1 MTEEFWIPKSW
12 RRKENVSMFAEQ
24 TTRDQKYGTT
34 AGVIN
39 GARFE
44 ALSRRAS
51 AEASP
56 VKDHTVAQ
64 TIQVLSLGSEA
75 HERKV
80 RMAAGLVSLPV
91 FTALSVWEAVHEVR
105 TGRYQILVV
114 ELPYGDLDAA
124 ELLTTVRTHDRDI
137 MVIFHLPAG
146 GVVDATRLARMG
158 AYSCVDDAMN
168 EDQVA
173 QVLGQAR
180 DEASSRREMKF
191 EGQAWRRSLVGQSA
205 AMQDVVRTIELLA
218 CRRCTVLIT
227 GETGTGKEVAARA
240 VHQAS
245 DRAHKPFIAINCS
258 AIPEHLLEAE
268 LFGHTK
274 GAFTGAVN
282 DRAGRFEEADGG
294 TLFLD
299 EIGDMPYDL
308 QAKLLRVLQERE
320 VQRLGSSKTI
330 PVNVRVIAATNL
342 ELLERVKQREF
353 REDLYYRLNVVPVKM
368 PALAERPQDIMV
380 LARHFVAKICRMED
394 IPVKE
399 IYNETLEHL
408 MSYSWPGNVRQLENL
423 VERAVVISG
432 DRQYLMPGDFPLPS
446 GGGLRLVPKQM
457 EEAFVSIPEVG
468 LDFAQAVSQFEKNL
482 LDQALERS
490 NGNKTMAADLLRLK
504 RTTLVSKL
512 RVM

>member
-1 MTEEFWIPKSW
+1 
-12 RRKENVSMFAEQ
+12 MFAEQ
-24 TTRDQKYGTT
+24 PSRNQNGTPAEVFRGT
-34 AGVIN
+34 VKL
-39 GARFE
+39 E

-51 AEASP
+51 AETSP
-56 VKDHTVAQ
+56 VKDRSMTQ
-64 TIQVLSLGSEA
+64 SIQVLSLGSEF
-75 HERKV
+75 HEHKIRQ
-80 RMAAGLVSLPV
+80 AAGLISLPV
-91 FTALSVWEAVHEVR
+91 FNALSVWEAVHEVR
-105 TGRYQILVV
+105 SGRCQIVV
-114 ELPYGDLDAA
+114 AELPYGNLDAA
-124 ELLTTVRTHDRDI
+124 ELLSTVRSVDRDI

-158 AYSCVDDAMN
+158 AYSCVDAAMN

-180 DEASSRREMKF
+180 DEASSRRGMRH
-191 EGQAWRRSLVGQSA
+191 EGEPWRRALVGQSA
-205 AMQDVVRTIELLA
+205 AMEEVVRTIELLA

-240 VHQAS
+240 IHMAS
-245 DRAHKPFIAINCS
+245 DRAHKPFLALNCS

-342 ELLERVKQREF
+342 DLLERVNQRQF

-368 PALAERPQDIMV
+368 PALADRRHDIML

-408 MSYSWPGNVRQLENL
+408 MSYEWPGNVRQLENL

-432 DRQYLMPGDFPLPS
+432 DRQYLMPGDFPLPA
-446 GGGLRLVPKQM
+446 GRGLRLVPNGM
-457 EEAFVSIPEVG
+457 AEAFVSIPEVG

-490 NGNKTMAADLLRLK
+490 KGNKTAAADLLRLK

>member
-1 MTEEFWIPKSW
+1 MTQP
-12 RRKENVSMFAEQ
+12 
-24 TTRDQKYGTT
+24 
-34 AGVIN
+34 
-39 GARFE
+39 
-44 ALSRRAS
+44 
-51 AEASP
+51 
-56 VKDHTVAQ
+56 
-64 TIQVLSLGSEA
+64 IQVLSLGSDT
-75 HERKV
+75 HERKI
-80 RMAAGLVSLPV
+80 RQAAGLASLPV
-91 FTALSVWEAVHEVR
+91 FTALSVWEAVHEVHSNR
-105 TGRYQILVV
+105 CQILVV
-114 ELPYGDLDAA
+114 ELPYSDLDAA
-124 ELLTTVRTHDRDI
+124 ELISTVRSHDRDI
-137 MVIFHLPAG
+137 MVIFHLPVG

-158 AYSCVDDAMN
+158 AYSCVDAGMN
-168 EDQVA
+168 EYQVA

-180 DEASSRREMKF
+180 DEASSRRELKY
-191 EGQAWRRSLVGQSA
+191 EGQPWRSALVGQSA
-205 AMQDVVRTIELLA
+205 AMQEVVRTIELLA

-240 VHQAS
+240 IHQAS
-245 DRAHKPFIAINCS
+245 DRAHKPFIPLNCS

-274 GAFTGAVN
+274 GAFTGAIN

-330 PVNVRVIAATNL
+330 QVNVRVIAATNL
-342 ELLERVKQREF
+342 DLLERVGQRQF
-353 REDLYYRLNVVPVKM
+353 REDLYYRLNVVPLKM
-368 PALAERPQDIMV
+368 PSLADRRHDIML
-380 LARHFVAKICRMED
+380 LARHFVTKICRMEE

-408 MSYSWPGNVRQLENL
+408 MSYSWPGNVRQLENM

-432 DRQYLMPGDFPLPS
+432 DRQYLMPGDFPLPA
-446 GGGLRLVPKQM
+446 GGGLRLLPSRM
-457 EEAFVSIPEVG
+457 GESFVAIPEVG